1 MHFSYDWRGLSGRE
15 VISHFKKGIL
25 SASLVNEGE
34 AKKFLQGPARSGAA
48 WKVSLLCPILKI
60 TSAFPITCPPAGG
73 EAIMSQFRVWP
84 FLPTTIVAFGERNR
98 NPGHCFA
105 GD

>member
-1 MHFSYDWRGLSGRE
+1 M
-15 VISHFKKGIL
+15 ISFQKVDSL
-25 SASLVNEGE
+25 LVLVNVRE
-34 AKKFLQGPARSGAA
+34 AKKVSEKRLPVAGRPGRSHFCVPL
-48 WKVSLLCPILKI
+48 KV